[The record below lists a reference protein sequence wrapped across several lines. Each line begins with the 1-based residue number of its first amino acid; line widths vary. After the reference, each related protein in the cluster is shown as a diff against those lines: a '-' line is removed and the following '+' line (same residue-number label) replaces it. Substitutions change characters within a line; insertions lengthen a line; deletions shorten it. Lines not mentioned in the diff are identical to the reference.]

1 VSVTNPNGS
10 APQSECDP
18 TIDRAPVASEIE
30 CPLCL
35 GVGSLKRTEVL
46 DRLGV
51 KDFARVAQLSAEEA
65 FRLLSK
71 KHTNDH
77 QTAWARFENE
87 LTKRTTEIEQRYR
100 DELRMVGGRIKE
112 LESAA
117 RVAEELHALDVQ
129 LGHADSEA
137 KLLTALS
144 QKEDLSRRVEDC
156 LREVSQLRERNQQ
169 LEADMAKVARVGR
182 LEEVS
187 FADEARTWAGICV
200 SEKLPRN
207 GDFILAYR
215 DPSGVPVQ
223 PKMLVDN
230 KDKAVVVEGD
240 LDKLVRDARERS
252 IPVAILVTREGTQLR
267 QLDREC
273 RWGQKDGVWILR
285 TTRQWLPRDLDVLKP
300 IFDRMRIQGF
310 DFLEKN
316 AALAEEVQRTFADID
331 RIETELK
338 KAAKAIGSAS
348 GLVSKYR
355 GGLQE
360 LCDIAAASKIAP
372 KPERDGG
379 NCKTAGA

>member
-1 VSVTNPNGS
+1 VTNPNGS

-300 IFDRMRIQGF
+300 ILDRMRIQGF

-316 AALAEEVQRTFADID
+316 AALAEEVRRTFADID
-331 RIETELK
+331 RIDSELK